1 VRPLSFKVS
10 ADTIVALSTPPG
22 RSGIGVIRIS
32 GKDALELTR
41 SIILDPKFNPKPNRV
56 FLKAVH
62 DQGSS
67 EIIDRALVTYFKSPH
82 SYTGEDVVELSCHGS
97 PPLLLSVIDSL
108 LFFGARA
115 ADPGEFTMRAL
126 ASGRLNLTQAEAVRD
141 LIDAQTH
148 AAVRQAA
155 RQLGGE
161 LSAQLQPIKDSL
173 LEIIVPL
180 ESLLEFVED
189 DLPPDLSHDL
199 SEKLSMLS
207 AKVGEMADTFRMG
220 RLLKEGIRVALVG
233 RPNVGKSSIFND
245 LLSSDRAIVTEIP
258 GTTRDTISE
267 VINIEGIPVLVTD
280 TAGMRTSVDKIEQ
293 LGIER
298 TRRAISD
305 ADFIVVVLDGSQPL
319 TVEDEVIIKEASDN
333 LFIIALNKSDLES
346 FCVDNAR
353 TIADGLPIVSVS
365 AKTKDGLNSLCTA
378 IIEPFSSNRAHESG
392 FVITDAR
399 HYDLLRRTR
408 DALNESERLIRHS
421 VSEELISAKLYQAL
435 QFLGEITGETTP
447 EDILS
452 QIFSTFCI
460 GK

>member
-1 VRPLSFKVS
+1 VRPFSFKVS

-32 GKDALELTR
+32 GKDALKLTR
-41 SIILDPKFNPKPNRV
+41 SLTLDPEFNPEPNRV
-56 FLKAVH
+56 FLKAIH
-62 DQGSS
+62 DQCSG

-108 LFFGARA
+108 LFHGARA

-155 RQLGGE
+155 RQFGGE
-161 LSAQLQPIKDSL
+161 LSARLQPIKDSL

-180 ESLLEFVED
+180 ESSLEFVED
-189 DLPPDLSHDL
+189 DLPPNLSRDL

-207 AKVGEMADTFRMG
+207 ARVGEMADTFRTG

-233 RPNVGKSSIFND
+233 RPNVGKSSIFNS
-245 LLSSDRAIVTEIP
+245 LLSSDRAIVTDIP
-258 GTTRDTISE
+258 GTTRDTLNE
-267 VINIEGIPVLVTD
+267 VLNIGGIPILITD
-280 TAGMRTSVDKIEQ
+280 TAGVRTSEDKIER

-305 ADFIVVVLDGSQPL
+305 ADFIVVVLDGSQLL

-333 LFIIALNKSDLES
+333 LSIIALNKSDLES
-346 FCVDNAR
+346 FCVDNAQI
-353 TIADGLPIVSVS
+353 IADGLPIVSVS
-365 AKTKDGLNSLCTA
+365 AKTKDGLDSLCAA
-378 IIEPFSSNRAHESG
+378 IIEPFSSNRAHESS
-392 FVITDAR
+392 FVISNAR
-399 HYDLLRRTR
+399 HYDLLRRTG

-421 VSEELISAKLYQAL
+421 ASEELVAAKLYQAL

>member
-1 VRPLSFKVS
+1 
-10 ADTIVALSTPPG
+10 
-22 RSGIGVIRIS
+22 
-32 GKDALELTR
+32 
-41 SIILDPKFNPKPNRV
+41 
-56 FLKAVH
+56 
-62 DQGSS
+62 
-67 EIIDRALVTYFKSPH
+67 
-82 SYTGEDVVELSCHGS
+82 
-97 PPLLLSVIDSL
+97 
-108 LFFGARA
+108 
-115 ADPGEFTMRAL
+115 M
-126 ASGRLNLTQAEAVRD
+126 RD

-173 LEIIVPL
+173 LEIIIPL